1 MNEGY
6 SLGAWHPNRLTTLH
20 HTEKQRPLTS
30 CPRMMVKYQD
40 QPPPIRVQLGTVAFT
55 PYHGLNGINRHPTE
69 HIQHDP
75 HPEQVKHQTP

>member
-1 MNEGY
+1 
-6 SLGAWHPNRLTTLH
+6 
-20 HTEKQRPLTS
+20 
-30 CPRMMVKYQD
+30 MMVKYQD